1 MTYWVY
7 ILASRKHGTL
17 TIGMTNNLARRIH
30 EHREG
35 RGSSQR
41 EKTIKEWPRAWKI
54 RQIMRGN
61 PEWRDLSKK
70 VCRVS
75 HLGSRLRGNDE
86 GEWLSSSGL
95 LLLSSSGL
103 LLLSSSGLTGG
114 TSIR

>member
-54 RQIMRGN
+54 KQIESVNR
-61 PEWRDLSKK
+61 EWKDLY
-70 VCRVS
+70 
-75 HLGSRLRGNDE
+75 D
-86 GEWLSSSGL
+86 
-95 LLLSSSGL
+95 
-103 LLLSSSGLTGG
+103 
-114 TSIR
+114 SINR

>member
-54 RQIMRGN
+54 KQIESVNR
-61 PEWRDLSKK
+61 EWKDLY
-70 VCRVS
+70 RE
-75 HLGSRLRGNDE
+75 LNR
-86 GEWLSSSGL
+86 
-95 LLLSSSGL
+95 
-103 LLLSSSGLTGG
+103 
-114 TSIR
+114 